1 MFENYKAEIFDKLK
15 VMLLSVESMLE
26 FVLGNNA
33 YEDPY
38 VDIYVLFK

>member
-1 MFENYKAEIFDKLK
+1 MFENYKVEIFDKLM

-38 VDIYVLFK
+38 VDILCIFK